1 MAQAPWK
8 VSLLVCEPQTEPGD
22 LYIIQQKELCRWDS
36 PVSTGVLEDLE
47 AESGSTNLEADVSD
61 SGT

>member
-1 MAQAPWK
+1 MSVNPKQN
-8 VSLLVCEPQTEPGD
+8 LGIY